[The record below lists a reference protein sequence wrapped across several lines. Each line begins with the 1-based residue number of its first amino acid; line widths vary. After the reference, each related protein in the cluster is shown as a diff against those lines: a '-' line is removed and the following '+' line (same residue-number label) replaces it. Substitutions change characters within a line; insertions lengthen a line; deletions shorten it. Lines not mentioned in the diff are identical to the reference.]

1 MFEEQVV
8 GSVRLVRADR
18 PGQMETGVWLVRDVR
33 GRGVGH
39 AAMAAVLSEAVELG
53 ATSVSAE
60 TTSSNAGAVAV
71 LERLGFD
78 LWAGDDRGSV
88 DALIVFQPES
98 EPAPEPSA

>member
-1 MFEEQVV
+1 
-8 GSVRLVRADR
+8 
-18 PGQMETGVWLVRDVR
+18 
-33 GRGVGH
+33 
-39 AAMAAVLSEAVELG
+39 MAAVLSEAVELG